1 MKKLNDFIK
10 RRNEALSSRDVDK
23 VMAFHKEWSPSTA
36 PKSREVCEIGMHIA
50 ITAVTTLPVEDR
62 RASKQWL
69 EQRGYSSLDD
79 GDL

>member
-1 MKKLNDFIK
+1 MELNDFIK

-23 VMAFHKEWSPSTA
+23 VMAFHKEWNPVSA
-36 PKSREVCEIGMHIA
+36 PKSREVCEIGMHKA
-50 ITAVTTLPVEDR
+50 ITAVTALSIEDR